1 MNVPRGSQT
10 PPVRRDGRDSYRQSR
25 PKSMPNLDDAEI
37 KSRQN
42 EPLRSSSS
50 IGNVIVTST
59 GESTRD
65 QYSYE
70 SRDAQIPE
78 QNREV
83 KSAPQD
89 VEFVDHV
96 ITLKRDERGFGFRIV
111 GGTEEGTQVSLQNFQ
126 QKILNLFGLP
136 SFYL

>member
-1 MNVPRGSQT
+1 MSVPARGSQT
-10 PPVRRDGRDSYRQSR
+10 PPVRREGRDSYRQSR
-25 PKSMPNLDDAEI
+25 PKSMPNLDDAEVNI
-37 KSRQN
+37 RQN

-70 SRDAQIPE
+70 ARVAEHSQ
-78 QNREV
+78 QNQEEDNV
-83 KSAPQD
+83 MED
-89 VEFVDHV
+89 GETIDHV

-111 GGTEEGTQVSLQNFQ
+111 GGKEEGTQVCS
-126 QKILNLFGLP
+126 
-136 SFYL
+136 